1 MKKPYLTP
9 ARRAVLSLFSS
20 YPHRHFTAEQV
31 CTLICSANSTDDTLI
46 GKSTVYRQ
54 LSRLCEQGLL
64 RRFESTDADGLA
76 VHAYQYVSPEQNC
89 AGHFHLKC
97 QRCGR
102 VSHADANLT
111 ERISAQLGAEYNFL
125 VDCGASMLYG
135 LCAVCRAQTKGE
147 M

>member
-1 MKKPYLTP
+1 MAEYRTEQKKL
-9 ARRAVLSLFSS
+9 LLDF
-20 YPHRHFTAEQV
+20 
-31 CTLICSANSTDDTLI
+31 LKANSENSYTIEEIIAGLGDNSI

-54 LSRLCEQGLL
+54 LARLCEQGLL

-76 VHAYQYVSPEQNC
+76 VHVYQYVSPEQNC

-102 VSHADANLT
+102 VSHADADLT
-111 ERISAQLGAEYNFL
+111 ERISAQVGAEYGFL

-135 LCAVCRAQTKGE
+135 LCAVCREQTKGE
-147 M
+147 L

>member
-9 ARRAVLSLFSS
+9 ARQAVLSLFSS
-20 YPHRHFTAEQV
+20 YPHRQFTAEQV
-31 CTLICSANSTDDTLI
+31 CTLLCSAKGEDDSLI

-54 LSRLCEQGLL
+54 LSRLCEQGQL
-64 RRFESTDADGLA
+64 RRFEATDADGLA
-76 VHAYQYVSPEQNC
+76 VHAYQYVAPEQNC

-97 QRCGR
+97 QSCGR
-102 VSHADANLT
+102 VSHADAELT
-111 ERISAQLGAEYNFL
+111 ERIASQLGAEYGFS

-135 LCAVCRAQTKGE
+135 LCAVCQNQTKGT